1 MVTSSK
7 GGLLFQWV
15 SKMKPIFLHQFYSQ
29 QTNKILLLMNKHLFI
44 GCKDVNHTKC
54 QAMFCHIN
62 FDTKSF
68 TIIIVILFIFKM
80 FIFNLCVYQ
89 INVIM
94 AINMSVRYS
103 FMVHLS

>member
-1 MVTSSK
+1 
-7 GGLLFQWV
+7 
-15 SKMKPIFLHQFYSQ
+15 MKPIFLHQFYSQ

-44 GCKDVNHTKC
+44 GCKDAIPNAKPCFVILILT
-54 QAMFCHIN
+54 Q
-62 FDTKSF
+62 KSF
-68 TIIIVILFIFKM
+68 TIIIVILLMLKM

-103 FMVHLS
+103 FMIHLS